1 MLACAEAGAD
11 AVDLAIDA
19 MSGTTSQP
27 SLGAVVGALRNHP
40 TLDTGL
46 DPGEINLLN
55 EYWEQCREVYAP
67 FESGQKSGS
76 ADARRKTF
84 FPNAPE
90 RVVIATAACHTHTAM
105 SYGTGISHRRVV
117 RVLRADR

>member
-1 MLACAEAGAD
+1 MAGLLKPQAATQLVGAIRAEWPDLPIHVHTHDTSGTGAAAMLACAEAGAD

-27 SLGAVVGALRNHP
+27 SLGAVVGALQNHP

-55 EYWEQCREVYAP
+55 EYWEQCRE
-67 FESGQKSGS
+67 
-76 ADARRKTF
+76 ARRTLS
-84 FPNAPE
+84 PNAP
-90 RVVIATAACHTHTAM
+90 AH
-105 SYGTGISHRRVV
+105 
-117 RVLRADR
+117 